1 LEEIKK
7 ALPQD
12 SGSTVQ
18 GIFRKKEEALEEAE
32 EFIFGYDLN
41 GKEVEDLNDMIDE
54 LLTIYIDAE

>member
-1 LEEIKK
+1 ME
-7 ALPQD
+7 
-12 SGSTVQ
+12 